1 MKPKKTSN
9 ITVFAVLTTLTI
21 LTWVG
26 FEIYQAF
33 NKPGM
38 VAISEEVLAPLTPS
52 LNKTVLDNMEQRRFF
67 EPGAFQVAT
76 TNPAPVEEP
85 IEEASPSGQVQQ

>member
-1 MKPKKTSN
+1 MKPKRKSN

-33 NKPGM
+33 NKPGLTT
-38 VAISEEVLAPLTPS
+38 ISEEVLAPLTPS
-52 LNKTVLDNMEQRRFF
+52 LNRVVLDNMEQRRFF
-67 EPGAFQVAT
+67 
-76 TNPAPVEEP
+76 PAPATQGGP
-85 IEEASPSGQVQQ
+85 AQ

>member
-1 MKPKKTSN
+1 MKPKKQSN

-33 NKPGM
+33 NKPGI
-38 VAISEEVLAPLTPS
+38 VAISEEVLAELTPS
-52 LNKTVLDNMEQRRFF
+52 LNKSVLDNMEQRRFF
-67 EPGAFQVAT
+67 
-76 TNPAPVEEP
+76 PAPATQGGP
-85 IEEASPSGQVQQ
+85 GQ